1 MLAELEPAYSVG
13 KRGCVQSKWTNLL
26 SNKQELFRQ
35 RRCSLLEYNSSYVF
49 PVQSPTRASDR
60 RLQCNFQDSYYGVT
74 TSAQGR
80 ELAALSQE
88 RPLQQHSIVL
98 VNRRSG
104 YWSCVMRQG
113 NIPWVTLGLF
123 LAALRAARPRFSAVP
138 WVSPLPVSLILLCSF
153 CSSFLSQPW
162 EAGGSL
168 FRFQSCPSSS
178 LSQLCLF
185 LSDKRDTCATTLV
198 LVQSWPWGVLWGHPP
213 LASGGALP

>member
-13 KRGCVQSKWTNLL
+13 KQGCVQGKRTNLL
-26 SNKQELFRQ
+26 SNKQELFCQ
-35 RRCSLLEYNSSYVF
+35 IRCSLFELEKHMMNYTL
-49 PVQSPTRASDR
+49 SPTRASDR
-60 RLQCNFQDSYYGVT
+60 RLQCNFQDSYYCVT

-104 YWSCVMRQG
+104 YWSCMMRQG

-138 WVSPLPVSLILLCSF
+138 WVSPLPVSHILLCSF

-168 FRFQSCPSSS
+168 FRFQSSPSSS

-198 LVQSWPWGVLWGHPP
+198 LVQS
-213 LASGGALP
+213 